1 MINLMFCGNKKVFD
15 GLIIAMLSILKHTK
29 EPLHLF
35 ILTADL
41 HEINEDFVPLGEE
54 ERIKLASILKDAN
67 EKNEITLVDITDNY
81 KREMLVG
88 ANMDTNY
95 TPYIFL
101 RLFADEIKEIPDKV
115 LYLDADIVVYDDLKD
130 LYNIDISDY
139 DFAASKDYFGRWFID
154 YRYLN
159 SGVLL
164 MNLKRMRKD
173 GTLAKCRKMCVEQKM
188 LLPDQTALNL
198 MCRKKLYLPRKYNEQ
213 KERKEDTVIR
223 HFSMTMKFFPKFKTI
238 NIKPWNIDEI
248 HKIYKIN
255 DFDDVIEK
263 YLEIKGDKVWNQK

>member
-54 ERIKLASILKDAN
+54 ERIKLARILKDAN

-263 YLEIKGDKVWNQK
+263 YLEIKGDKV

>member
-41 HEINEDFVPLGEE
+41 HEINEVFVPLGEE
-54 ERIKLASILKDAN
+54 ERIKLARILKDAN

-130 LYNIDISDY
+130 LYDIDISDY

>member
-130 LYNIDISDY
+130 AIKELQENGVTIYAAHLNGEAYYNEKTYEGSTGILIGNESKGLSDEISEMA
-139 DFAASKDYFGRWFID
+139 DFLIKIPMEGKLESLNAAVSAAI
-154 YRYLN
+154 
-159 SGVLL
+159 L
-164 MNLKRMRKD
+164 MY
-173 GTLAKCRKMCVEQKM
+173 EI
-188 LLPDQTALNL
+188 
-198 MCRKKLYLPRKYNEQ
+198 RKKR
-213 KERKEDTVIR
+213 
-223 HFSMTMKFFPKFKTI
+223 
-238 NIKPWNIDEI
+238 
-248 HKIYKIN
+248 
-255 DFDDVIEK
+255 
-263 YLEIKGDKVWNQK
+263 

>member
-41 HEINEDFVPLGEE
+41 HEINENFVPLWEE

-101 RLFADEIKEIPDKV
+101 RLFADEIKAIPDKV

-213 KERKEDTVIR
+213 KKRKEDTVIR

-238 NIKPWNIDEI
+238 NIKPWDIDEI

>member
-1 MINLMFCGNKKVFD
+1 M
-15 GLIIAMLSILKHTK
+15 
-29 EPLHLF
+29 
-35 ILTADL
+35 
-41 HEINEDFVPLGEE
+41 
-54 ERIKLASILKDAN
+54 
-67 EKNEITLVDITDNY
+67 VD
-81 KREMLVG
+81 
-88 ANMDTNY
+88 
-95 TPYIFL
+95 
-101 RLFADEIKEIPDKV
+101 
-115 LYLDADIVVYDDLKD
+115 
-130 LYNIDISDY
+130 

-263 YLEIKGDKVWNQK
+263 YLEIKGDKV

>member
-35 ILTADL
+35 VLTADL

>member
-15 GLIIAMLSILKHTK
+15 GLIIAMLSILKHTN
-29 EPLHLF
+29 EPLHVF

-54 ERIKLASILKDAN
+54 EKIKLENILKDAN
-67 EKNEITLVDITDNY
+67 KKNQITLIDITDNY
-81 KREMLVG
+81 KKEMLVG
-88 ANMDTNY
+88 ANTDTNY

-130 LYNIDISDY
+130 LYNIDISRY

-164 MNLKRMRKD
+164 MNLKRMREN

-223 HFSMTMKFFPKFKTI
+223 HFSMTMKFFPKFKTV

-248 HKIYKIN
+248 HEIYKIN

>member
-54 ERIKLASILKDAN
+54 ERIKLARILKDAN

>member
-54 ERIKLASILKDAN
+54 EKIKLENILKDAN
-67 EKNEITLVDITDNY
+67 KKNQITLIDITDNY
-81 KREMLVG
+81 KKEMLVG

-130 LYNIDISDY
+130 LYNIDISRY

-164 MNLKRMRKD
+164 MNLKRMREN

-223 HFSMTMKFFPKFKTI
+223 HFSMTMKFFPKFKTV

-248 HKIYKIN
+248 HEIYKIN